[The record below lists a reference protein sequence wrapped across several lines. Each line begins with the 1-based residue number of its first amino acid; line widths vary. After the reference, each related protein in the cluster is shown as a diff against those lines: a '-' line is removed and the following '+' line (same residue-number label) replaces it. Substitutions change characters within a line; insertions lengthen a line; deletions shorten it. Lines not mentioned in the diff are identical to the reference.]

1 MSASRGPAW
10 TVLDFRERSRPPTG
24 GPGPSVP
31 PTPSVPDVLTGAE
44 VAALLRVSKRTV
56 ERLNLP
62 SVKLGKCRRYLRDD
76 VLAYLRAGAL

>member
-1 MSASRGPAW
+1 
-10 TVLDFRERSRPPTG
+10 
-24 GPGPSVP
+24 
-31 PTPSVPDVLTGAE
+31 VPDVLTGAE

-76 VLAYLRAGAL
+76 VLAYLRAGVL